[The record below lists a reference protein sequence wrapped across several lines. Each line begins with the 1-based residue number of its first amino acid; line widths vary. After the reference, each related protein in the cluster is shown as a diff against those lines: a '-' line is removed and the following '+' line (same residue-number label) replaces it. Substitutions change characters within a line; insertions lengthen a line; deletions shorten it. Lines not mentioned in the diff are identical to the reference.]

1 MSPAC
6 SRWLRHRAELRAAL
20 TPELLT
26 LPSQWTLRLSWAG
39 RHGHSGLCKLGMH
52 LGLLA
57 RVSGALLCSTV
68 HGPQLR
74 GRCPAGYHPS
84 LRPCCKDGRC

>member
-26 LPSQWTLRLSWAG
+26 LPFPVDPAPVLGRQTRPLRALQTGDAPGPAGQGQRGAAVLHSPRASAARPLPSW
-39 RHGHSGLCKLGMH
+39 LPPKPQ
-52 LGLLA
+52 
-57 RVSGALLCSTV
+57 ALL
-68 HGPQLR
+68 
-74 GRCPAGYHPS
+74 
-84 LRPCCKDGRC
+84 